1 MNTNNTIKQ
10 SYAKAS
16 LNYNMKN
23 TEFVELFS
31 EKFASLG
38 INLEELSRSSI

>member
-1 MNTNNTIKQ
+1 MLDNNQKGIGFMNTNNTIKQ

-31 EKFASLG
+31 
-38 INLEELSRSSI
+38 